1 MCVFAGVGRPI
12 RRHTHLAHVPGSL
25 PSPLSVIVSQVPT
38 RLPVHLQS
46 VDVDALLIAVN
57 ILVRE
62 LFAVCAEAI
71 PLVTRR
77 GEVPLADQPP

>member
-1 MCVFAGVGRPI
+1 MKMFVGVGGPI
-12 RRHTHLAHVPGSL
+12 RRHTNTSYVPGNL
-25 PSPLSVIVSQVPT
+25 PTPLSVIVSQVPT

-46 VDVDALLIAVN
+46 VDVDALLIAVS

-71 PLVTRR
+71 PKVTRC
-77 GEVPLADQPP
+77 GEIPLADQPP